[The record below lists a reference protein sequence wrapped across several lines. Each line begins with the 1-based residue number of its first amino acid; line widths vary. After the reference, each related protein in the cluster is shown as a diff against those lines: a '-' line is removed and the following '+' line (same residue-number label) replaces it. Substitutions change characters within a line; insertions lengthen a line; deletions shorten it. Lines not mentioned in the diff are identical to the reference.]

1 MGETINKCGLKGYIV
16 VYDWFIGNYMHT
28 SVNEPHLG
36 IVFSKNMGSTI
47 KNIGRYNEELIE
59 N

>member
-1 MGETINKCGLKGYIV
+1 MIDLLGIIYI
-16 VYDWFIGNYMHT
+16 YIYMHT
-28 SVNEPHLG
+28 SVNEPHWHLG

-47 KNIGRYNEELIE
+47 KHIGRYNEELIE